1 MRFKVF
7 FDPRLGSL
15 LLLIV
20 LCSIV
25 SQAHISPKRDHLTP
39 KEADMVRDTQ
49 ELDKRIAILIK
60 AADRRLL
67 AMTDPNATKASQI
80 DIETWGELKGTRA
93 DFLYDLSRIL
103 DEAITNIDD
112 VSSRDER
119 NPLVPKSVRTLAEA
133 SSRILAGLAPFRDK
147 VTEGPERNSYEEAV
161 DNAQA
166 VVEAAGKLPPPVKS
180 DKKSDKKKSGDK

>member
-1 MRFKVF
+1 MTFKGF
-7 FDPRLGSL
+7 FEPRLGLL
-15 LLLIV
+15 LLLIILGSV
-20 LCSIV
+20 V
-25 SQAHISPKRDHLTP
+25 SHARVPPKRDHLTQ

-60 AADRRLL
+60 AADRRLF
-67 AMTDPNATKASQI
+67 AMTGQAATKDSQF
-80 DIETWGELKGTRA
+80 DVQTWGELKGTRA

-103 DEAITNIDD
+103 DEAITNIED

-119 NPLVPKSVRTLAEA
+119 NPLIPKTMRKLAEA

-147 VTEGPERNSYEEAV
+147 VEEGAERHSYEDAV
-161 DNAQA
+161 ENAQA

-180 DKKSDKKKSGDK
+180 DKKKNSDKQ